1 MSKNKTESKPEKHEY
16 HSISDNEENGDE
28 LDAFSKPL
36 DLGPSLLDEV
46 FKELD
51 HHPGDQNIADI
62 NNKKSD
68 NNKKD
73 LKEIVSSTLHIRRHK
88 KKQLATVRPI
98 KASDEKVLESAIA
111 MANALASKSMHDIDK
126 KSMDHFYD
134 QSPGRSPITPNSPAK
149 KFSFFFPGTGN
160 KSPKMERKP
169 FSEAAGTSKDITS
182 CLSDQEKD
190 AYR

>member
-1 MSKNKTESKPEKHEY
+1 MLPKFL
-16 HSISDNEENGDE
+16 II
-28 LDAFSKPL
+28 
-36 DLGPSLLDEV
+36 LL
-46 FKELD
+46 FF
-51 HHPGDQNIADI
+51 HIADI
-62 NNKKSD
+62 NKKSD
-68 NNKKD
+68 SNKKD